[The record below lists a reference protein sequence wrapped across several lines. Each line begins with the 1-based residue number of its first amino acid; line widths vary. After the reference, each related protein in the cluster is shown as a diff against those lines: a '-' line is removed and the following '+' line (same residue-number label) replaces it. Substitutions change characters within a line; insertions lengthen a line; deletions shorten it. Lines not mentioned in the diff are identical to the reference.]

1 MMIGMEIRATDTPRL
16 DWTGDALAVGLFEDG
31 VDLSGDLAQLDEKLA
46 GTLKELIEE
55 SEFKGSAGSSA
66 VTRVGSGSSIR
77 KIILVGLGK
86 PDFFSLDSLRRA
98 AGAIARSAKQQKSK
112 TLGISLPVANDNP
125 TDTAQAITEG
135 IILALHQDNRFK
147 SEPED
152 KGAKLEQVDLLGL
165 GGQEAAITKAQ
176 AISTGVI
183 LARELVAAPANA
195 VTPVSMAETAEA
207 IASEHGL
214 ALEILE
220 REECEKLGM
229 GAFLGVAQASDLPPK
244 FIHLTYKPDGTPKRK
259 VAIVG
264 KGLTFDSGGLNIKG
278 AGSGIETMKMDMGG
292 AAATLGAAKAI
303 GQIKPDV
310 EVHFVSAVTENMIS
324 GHAMHPGDVLTASN
338 GKTIEVNNTDA
349 EGRLTLA
356 DALVFAE
363 KLEVDAIVDLAT
375 LTGACIIA
383 LGNDIGGLWTADETL
398 ASQLKTASEAAGE
411 KFWQMPMEEK
421 YFEGLKSPIADM
433 KNTGPR
439 PGGSITAALFLKQF
453 VKETPWAHLDIA
465 GPVWAD
471 KEEGCNPAGATGY
484 PVRTLVNW
492 VMNDA

>member
-1 MMIGMEIRATDTPRL
+1 MEIRVTETARL

-31 VDLSGDLAQLDEKLA
+31 VELTGDLAQLDEKLS

-55 SEFKGSAGSSA
+55 TEFKGSVGSSA
-66 VTRVGSGSSIR
+66 VTRVGAGSPIR

-86 PDFFSLDSLRRA
+86 PDALKLDTLRRVA
-98 AGAIARSAKQQKSK
+98 AAIARITKQQKSK
-112 TLGISLPVANDNP
+112 TLGIILPVVNDDSAG
-125 TDTAQAITEG
+125 TTQAITEG
-135 IILALHQDNRFK
+135 LVLALHQDNRFK
-147 SEPED
+147 SEPDD
-152 KGAKLEQVDLLGL
+152 KNNKLEQIDLLGL
-165 GGQEAAITKAQ
+165 GGEDGGIAKAQ
-176 AISTGVI
+176 AICSGVI
-183 LARELVAAPANA
+183 LARELVAAPANV
-195 VTPVSMAETAEA
+195 VTPITMAKTAEEL
-207 IASEHGL
+207 ASNYGL
-214 ALEILE
+214 LLEILE

-244 FIHLTYKPDGTPKRK
+244 FIHLTYKPEGTAKRK
-259 VAIVG
+259 LAIVG

-303 GQIKPDV
+303 GQLKPDV
-310 EVHFVSAVTENMIS
+310 EVHFISAVTENMIS
-324 GHAMHPGDVLTASN
+324 GQAMHPGDVLTASN

-363 KLEVDAIVDLAT
+363 KLGVDAIVDLAT

-383 LGNDIGGLWTADETL
+383 LGNDIGGLWASDETL
-398 ASQLKTASEAAGE
+398 ASELKTASESAGE
-411 KFWQMPMEEK
+411 KFWQLPLEEK
-421 YFEGLKSPIADM
+421 YFEGMKSQIADM

-439 PGGSITAALFLKQF
+439 AGGSITAALFLKQF
-453 VKETPWAHLDIA
+453 VKETPWAHLDVA

-471 KEEGCNPAGATGY
+471 KEDGCNNAGATGF

-492 VMNDA
+492 VLGEA